1 MDKELRYRLADST
14 VVEPLVNQ
22 WSAWAQLISPVPA
35 SLHLLNFQLLALSS
49 YLEDPPAHVNASRD
63 PDLIGGP
70 FVDLPPQK
78 AGEIGELMR
87 ATESRQKGNL
97 ELAHALTKFHNLLV
111 DEAHGQSLEPY
122 YGLIPDELR
131 GYVELVYDYY
141 NRPTVRCF
149 ENMLYRSRYYDEALQ
164 SLRVWQLGRDDAR
177 AFFMSTPR
185 LPEAGQIDWRV
196 PFADP
201 RTDDL
206 FGLDSEPQPLASICE
221 LLGLGQSG
229 ASQVLPFLSE
239 ERRALPETWQEETPR
254 VRYFGH
260 ACVLIERKGVSILTD
275 PFVGARPTAGGMER
289 FSYGDLPAKID
300 FALVTHSHQDHFAL
314 ETLLRLRHRIDTLIV
329 PRCGG
334 LLYGDMSLKLMT
346 RKLGFKRVVEL
357 DAYESVELPD
367 GQLVAIPFLGE
378 HGDLAHSKAAY
389 VIRMGTEQVLI
400 GADSDCLDRQLYVN
414 VRKALGPIETVFLG
428 TESVGAPLSWGC
440 GPLFPRKPQ
449 HKYEQTRRYHGSDAR
464 RGLDILQ
471 TVGAQ
476 RIYIYAL
483 GLEPW
488 VEHLLGLGL
497 TEDSPQFIES
507 EKLLAEAHARGLLV
521 AERLR
526 GKAVRVIGGETEAE
540 RSYTARPFVEVA
552 AGAGGPHDLT
562 ERRDA
567 EDQFIF

>member
-1 MDKELRYRLADST
+1 MDRELRYRLADST
-14 VVEPLVNQ
+14 VVEPLVNH

-49 YLEDPPAHVNASRD
+49 YLEDPAAHVNASRD

-70 FVDLPPQK
+70 FVDLPPHK
-78 AGEIGELMR
+78 AGEIAELMR
-87 ATESRQKGNL
+87 ATEVGQKGNV
-97 ELAHALTKFHNLLV
+97 ELARALTKFHNLLV
-111 DEAHGQSLEPY
+111 DEARGQSLEPLY
-122 YGLIPDELR
+122 ELVPDELR

-149 ENMLYRSRYYDEALQ
+149 ENMLYRSTYYDEALQ
-164 SLRVWQLGRDDAR
+164 SLRLWQLGRDDSR

-201 RTDDL
+201 RADEL
-206 FGLDSEPQPLASICE
+206 FRLDAEPRPLADISE
-221 LLGLGQSG
+221 LLGLGPTG
-229 ASQVLPFLSE
+229 ADELLPFLSE
-239 ERRALPETWQEETPR
+239 GSRALPETWQGESPR

-275 PFVGARPTAGGMER
+275 PFVGARPTGGGMER
-289 FSYGDLPAKID
+289 LSYDDLPAKID
-300 FALVTHSHQDHFAL
+300 FALVTHNHQDHFAL
-314 ETLLRLRHRIDTLIV
+314 ETLLRLRHRIGTLIV

-346 RKLGFKRVVEL
+346 RKLGFERVVEL

-367 GQLVAIPFLGE
+367 GEIVAIPFLGE

-389 VIRMGTEQVLI
+389 VIRMGAERVLI

-414 VRKALGPIETVFLG
+414 VRQTLGPIETVFLG

-464 RGLDILQ
+464 RGLDILR
-471 TVGAQ
+471 TVGAR

-483 GLEPW
+483 GIEPW

-497 TEDSPQFIES
+497 TEDSPQFHES
-507 EKLLAEAHARGLLV
+507 EKLLAEARARGLLV
-521 AERLR
+521 AERLE
-526 GKAVRVIGGETEAE
+526 GKAVLVIGDEAGAE
-540 RSYTARPFVEVA
+540 GTPAARPFVEVA
-552 AGAGGPHDLT
+552 ARG
-562 ERRDA
+562 RRDPDGSLDA
-567 EDQFIF
+567 EDQFVF